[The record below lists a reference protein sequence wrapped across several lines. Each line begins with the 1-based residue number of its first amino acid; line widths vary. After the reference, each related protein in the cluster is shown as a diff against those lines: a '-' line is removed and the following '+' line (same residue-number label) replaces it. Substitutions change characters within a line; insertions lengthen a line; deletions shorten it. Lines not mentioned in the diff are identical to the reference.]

1 MEGKWLEQMEVGA
14 EKNRNLKCSMSPL
27 LGPKRNIKQSF
38 RDLRGT
44 KKILAKDAKFW
55 GKDFPPG
62 QTSGFV
68 HPWAINEHELRMKV
82 KGSCISYI

>member
-1 MEGKWLEQMEVGA
+1 
-14 EKNRNLKCSMSPL
+14 MSPL

-38 RDLRGT
+38 CNPMGT

-68 HPWAINEHELRMKV
+68 HLWAINEHELRNEGEGFM
-82 KGSCISYI
+82 YFLYLE

>member
-1 MEGKWLEQMEVGA
+1 MEVGG
-14 EKNRNLKCSMSPL
+14 EKNRNRKSSMSPL

-38 RDLRGT
+38 RDPRGT
-44 KKILAKDAKFW
+44 KKILAKHAGFW

-62 QTSGFV
+62 QMSDFV
-68 HPWAINEHELRMKV
+68 HPWAINEPELGMKV